1 MLSETRVGV
10 NGWRKILKVIRLS
23 PVDIIIAFNSQT
35 QTPGLKRPGVKKIK
49 PSWTA
54 GALACARESLCT
66 TNREILLKRQRI
78 LSCDNAL
85 FWLRLRRAVAQALLA
100 VRRCSCGT
108 AALGCE
114 LWALMILDRR
124 RPRLRPKISLW
135 HGHSCLWPITPVAQP
150 PGSPANALFAFAGV
164 ERPSAVAFAQASAPQ
179 ARNYWAHPVASGRG
193 PRHARFSR
201 VGVGMRSRKGWV
213 SWKRK

>member
-23 PVDIIIAFNSQT
+23 QVDIIIAFNSQT

-49 PSWTA
+49 PLWTA

-78 LSCDNAL
+78 LSRDNAL

-114 LWALMILDRR
+114 LWSFNDCG
-124 RPRLRPKISLW
+124 PKA
-135 HGHSCLWPITPVAQP
+135 P
-150 PGSPANALFAFAGV
+150 SPAPEDLSVVQALL
-164 ERPSAVAFAQASAPQ
+164 AV
-179 ARNYWAHPVASGRG
+179 RR
-193 PRHARFSR
+193 
-201 VGVGMRSRKGWV
+201 
-213 SWKRK
+213 